1 MRRLFVLGA
10 ILAASL
16 WLAAGALAQPPWE
29 GASTARLALTDAE
42 AEIAIGDAAAARAR
56 IAEARCGHRRAC
68 SPGAAPTC
76 GTARAALDD
85 AEAAAARNRRRRVS
99 PQRARRSG
107 RRS

>member
-42 AEIAIGDAAAARAR
+42 AEIALGDAAAARAR
-56 IAEARCGHRRAC
+56 IAEARSATSAVLAGRSADLRDGAGRSRR
-68 SPGAAPTC
+68 G
-76 GTARAALDD
+76 
-85 AEAAAARNRRRRVS
+85 
-99 PQRARRSG
+99 
-107 RRS
+107 